1 MEDRQLQPAGQS
13 PPIKYEVYADWIGI
27 GRRKKDDLCHLQLE
41 DILEPHEEGEG
52 GGRDPLNDSPH
63 RYAGVSAH
71 LHVFLFAFLLGNL
84 PSSKSQCFSLK
95 LACALQPK
103 PL

>member
-1 MEDRQLQPAGQS
+1 MKFML
-13 PPIKYEVYADWIGI
+13 IGL
-27 GRRKKDDLCHLQLE
+27 GGEKKMIYVLCHLQLE

-63 RYAGVSAH
+63 RYAGVSAQ

-95 LACALQPK
+95 FSLCSAT
-103 PL
+103 

>member
-1 MEDRQLQPAGQS
+1 MEDRQLQPAGRS
-13 PPIKYEVYADWIGI
+13 LPIKYEVYADWI

-63 RYAGVSAH
+63 RYAGVSAQ

>member
-1 MEDRQLQPAGQS
+1 M
-13 PPIKYEVYADWIGI
+13 IY
-27 GRRKKDDLCHLQLE
+27 DLCHLQLE

-71 LHVFLFAFLLGNL
+71 LHVFLFAF
-84 PSSKSQCFSLK
+84 FTWK
-95 LACALQPK
+95 LAIIK
-103 PL
+103 VSVF